1 MDNFNLKKYLG
12 NNPLLKEERIDWE
25 KGDNK
30 GYTRNQYINHVKKIG
45 DEVNRM
51 IQSTSEL
58 TDGAPRIKYSGI
70 EEDIY
75 YPQSGD
81 VGFDGPDVS
90 YEMTWT
96 REVPIEIKGQIVKE
110 DQYFELYVYGT
121 GTATDQIELSG
132 YRRALKVP
140 GILSKL
146 KRAFAYIAGQSVM
159 WKYGKGTPDS
169 KKSNGITRARK
180 GADGAFDYDLQA
192 TIEPGAGDMFS
203 KSSKKVAEEMYPFAL
218 AIFAPIEV
226 VKGKET
232 KFAEF
237 VDNPD
242 GWDKDQS
249 TARTSAKISGG
260 GI

>member
-1 MDNFNLKKYLG
+1 MIKLKNIL
-12 NNPLLKEERIDWE
+12 NEARVDWE
-25 KGDNK
+25 KGDDK
-30 GYTRNQYINHVKKIG
+30 EYIRNQYINHVKKIG
-45 DEVNRM
+45 DDVNRM

-70 EEDIY
+70 EEDTY

-81 VGFDGPDVS
+81 VGFDEPYVS
-90 YEMTWT
+90 YEMTWK
-96 REVPIEIKGQIVKE
+96 RKVPMELNGQKVTE

-121 GTATDQIELSG
+121 GTGTDQIELSG

-140 GILSKL
+140 GILNKL
-146 KRAFAYIAGQSVM
+146 KRAFAYIAGKSVL

-249 TARTSAKISGG
+249 TARQAAKVVGSG
-260 GI
+260 I